1 METILKTDEQR
12 IRKKKNNSRKK
23 DKRVFYICC
32 MIFPVLQF
40 LVFYVYVNFQSILL
54 AFQKYEIV
62 DGAIKVSAVGF
73 ENFVSAWK
81 FFLENIQWLQNSLVN
96 FLFTSALGL
105 VLALIFSFYIYK
117 KFPAAGFFK
126 VILFIP
132 KIIPGIVFAMLFK
145 YIISYAYPEFIKM
158 LTGEVVLDL
167 FSNSETEFGTIIFF
181 NVWIS
186 FGVNVMLLSGAM
198 NNINE
203 SVVESAQL
211 DGVNIFQE
219 FWYVTVPMIF
229 PTLITFITVAV
240 TGIFTHQMAL
250 FSLYGGNGKH
260 VATWGYYLY
269 LASKESDVYS
279 MRGYLPFTELSA
291 LGLIFTAILF
301 PTVLAIR
308 KLLVKFGPSVD

>member
-1 METILKTDEQR
+1 MKTILNME
-12 IRKKKNNSRKK
+12 RKKTKKNVCNSREKE
-23 DKRVFYICC
+23 KRIFYICC
-32 MIFPVLQF
+32 IIFPVLQF

-54 AFQKYEIV
+54 AFQKYEISA
-62 DGAIKVSAVGF
+62 GRIKVSFVGLLNFASAF
-73 ENFVSAWK
+73 E
-81 FFLENIQWLQNSLVN
+81 FFWDNIQWLQNSFVN

-126 VILFIP
+126 VVLFIP

-145 YIISYAYPEFIKM
+145 YIISYAYPSVVET
-158 LTGEVVLDL
+158 LTGQVVPDL
-167 FSNSETEFGTIIFF
+167 FSNSETEFGTVIFF

-186 FGVNVMLLSGAM
+186 FGVNVMLISGAM

-219 FWYVTVPMIF
+219 FRYIAVPMIF
-229 PTLITFITVAV
+229 PTLTTFITVAI

-260 VATWGYYLY
+260 VATWGYYMY
-269 LASKESDVYS
+269 LASKNSDVYTL
-279 MRGYLPFTELSA
+279 RDYLPFTELAA

-301 PTVLAIR
+301 PIVLGVR
-308 KLLVKFGPSVD
+308 KLLVKYGPSVD